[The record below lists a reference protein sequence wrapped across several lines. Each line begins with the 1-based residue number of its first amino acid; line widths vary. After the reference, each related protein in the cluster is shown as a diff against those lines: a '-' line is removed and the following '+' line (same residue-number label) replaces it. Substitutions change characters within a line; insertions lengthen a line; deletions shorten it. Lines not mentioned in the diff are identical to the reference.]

1 MTKTTPGSSN
11 NFSVSRA
18 VEEPLEATFEL
29 GDELENQASK
39 LTQTVIICVLG
50 CIFGLLLFLYNSYEI
65 LRIVIDNSLGRAS
78 IGYSEFFKLLIA
90 GLIIIFLLAMI
101 VTILVYIFQIYKFNS
116 HLLQRYELV
125 SELKTAEP
133 DRKKGMSKKNQG
145 NKAKSG
151 SRSDTDVDLELA
163 VKPDNPIH
171 ATLDLVEE
179 AMHEIPQLI
188 RLFKICKYFMMILLV
203 FIELNIV
210 AELLVGYSLFYVI
223 NQWELIINFGFI
235 FFILYSIYLLN
246 TSEKLFLFLNTR
258 HEIIDSIR
266 FGEPMKVPQGK
277 NKLVRMINHL
287 IRNDPFIKNSGV
299 STKGWTSGKV
309 NRAGQSGQEHTFN
322 AYFSAENNLKNLS
335 SRICVPPGRFVVF
348 IREFK
353 TAITFRSIKKYH
365 QAVQDV
371 CRRDD
376 TFPLRIIA
384 IQRDIDDLDDDVYD
398 YVLDNPIEFSG
409 CMSNIQIAAEDG
421 EYYSFIPQIS
431 YGGGLD

>member
-1 MTKTTPGSSN
+1 
-11 NFSVSRA
+11 
-18 VEEPLEATFEL
+18 
-29 GDELENQASK
+29 
-39 LTQTVIICVLG
+39 
-50 CIFGLLLFLYNSYEI
+50 
-65 LRIVIDNSLGRAS
+65 
-78 IGYSEFFKLLIA
+78 
-90 GLIIIFLLAMI
+90 MI